1 MKLLVTSDLHYR
13 LKQFDWLV
21 NHSHAYDAVAIVGD
35 VLDISSMLDLD
46 VQIDVIKKYLER
58 ISGGPTLLICSGNH
72 DGNRKNTADEFI
84 APWLQD
90 VRKRQLYVDGDNVLF
105 GSTLI
110 TIFPWWDGPV
120 TQGEVARQ
128 FEQASQQTFDRWLWL
143 YHAPPDRSP
152 TSWTGKRFFGD
163 AVLNDWIKQY
173 KPDIVLTGHIHQ
185 SPFKPDGSWVDRID
199 STWVFNAG
207 SYAGDI
213 PPHIVLDLDAM
224 QADWFSLAGN
234 ESCTLV

>member
-1 MKLLVTSDLHYR
+1 MKLLVTSDPHYR

-21 NHSHAYDAVAIVGD
+21 DHSHAYDAVAIVGD

-72 DGNRKNTADEFI
+72 DGNQKNATDEFI

-110 TIFPWWDGPV
+110 TIFPGGTV
-120 TQGEVARQ
+120 
-128 FEQASQQTFDRWLWL
+128 
-143 YHAPPDRSP
+143 RSP
-152 TSWTGKRFFGD
+152 RGRWRASSNRPASRPSIDGYGFTMRRPTGRQHVRPESD
-163 AVLNDWIKQY
+163 
-173 KPDIVLTGHIHQ
+173 
-185 SPFKPDGSWVDRID
+185 
-199 STWVFNAG
+199 
-207 SYAGDI
+207 
-213 PPHIVLDLDAM
+213 
-224 QADWFSLAGN
+224 FSGML
-234 ESCTLV
+234 S